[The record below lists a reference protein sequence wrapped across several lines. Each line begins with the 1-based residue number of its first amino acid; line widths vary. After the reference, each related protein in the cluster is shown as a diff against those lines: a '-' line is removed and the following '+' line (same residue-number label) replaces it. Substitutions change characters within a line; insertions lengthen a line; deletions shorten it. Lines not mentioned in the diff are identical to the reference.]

1 MATQQIINIGS
12 SPNDGNGDPLRT
24 AFQKTNQNFS
34 VLFGISGITGIA
46 NGTSNIS
53 IPVANSNIVMS
64 VGNVANVVTVVAN
77 GMSTLGNLSVSS
89 YVNAGNVTSAG
100 TILANG
106 TIQSLSAVTAVTVT
120 ASGNLV
126 GSNLNVTNQMRASTL
141 LLTGN
146 VINAELNVSGNIVA
160 AALTS
165 TGPLTVSANTAI
177 AGNVTGSYFIG
188 NGSQLTGVTA
198 APANIFNIINTAGSP
213 LIIADSPN
221 DTLNFTFGNNITITG
236 NSVTDTLNFTFSES
250 PTFTGTVS
258 ATTFVG
264 DLKGSVFA
272 DDSTLMVDAVDNKL
286 FASELQTTGNVT
298 ANYFLGNGALLT
310 GVITTVS
317 NISNGTSNVAI
328 ATSNGN
334 VSFNVGGTADVMVVT
349 PQTVIVNGNLQI
361 DGELEY
367 VNVTTVAIEDPIIGL
382 GRGAN
387 NTPLTTNDGKDRG
400 TQLWYYGASEK
411 SAFLGYKNSSGNLF
425 IANDVTITN
434 ELVTVNG
441 FGTLEVGNLYP
452 ANITT
457 PGTINATGNITAP
470 YFLGNV
476 LGNISGNLVVGGAN
490 TEVVFNDNG
499 VANATAGF
507 TFDKSTNAASISG
520 NLTVGQR
527 ISLGSNVVIKDT
539 AGNALAIGVGAGT
552 TNQDDY
558 AVAIGFECG
567 QTDQGEASVAVGDRA
582 GQTSQGQY
590 SVAIGYDTANTGQGT
605 EAVAIG
611 YQAGQSGQG
620 NSAVAIGSYAGAL
633 SSQGDYAVA
642 MGSDAGRSNQGDNSI
657 AIGYNAGALNQG
669 GLSICIG
676 LGAGANNTP
685 NGAIVLNGSGSNL
698 DVSNSYAFY
707 VDPVRNDTSNVSE
720 IVFYNATTKEIT
732 YGNTINI
739 DGNITTDGTL
749 IINSGNAQTA
759 INNGGANAVGNIGS
773 SSKYFNTVFAQ
784 STSALYA
791 DLAENYQADQSY
803 DAGTV
808 LSFGGVNEVTQS
820 SIYSDQRVVGV
831 VSSRPAYTMNSGLQ
845 GDHVVTIALVGRVPC
860 KVTGVIERGDMLI
873 SAGNG
878 MACACAT
885 PAMGTVIGKAIEDF
899 TGGDGMVEIVVGRI

>member
-400 TQLWYYGASEK
+400 TQLWYYSASEK

-457 PGTINATGNITAP
+457 PGTIKATGNITAP
-470 YFLGNV
+470 YFL
-476 LGNISGNLVVGGAN
+476 
-490 TEVVFNDNG
+490 
-499 VANATAGF
+499 
-507 TFDKSTNAASISG
+507 
-520 NLTVGQR
+520 
-527 ISLGSNVVIKDT
+527 
-539 AGNALAIGVGAGT
+539 
-552 TNQDDY
+552 
-558 AVAIGFECG
+558 
-567 QTDQGEASVAVGDRA
+567 
-582 GQTSQGQY
+582 
-590 SVAIGYDTANTGQGT
+590 
-605 EAVAIG
+605 
-611 YQAGQSGQG
+611 
-620 NSAVAIGSYAGAL
+620 
-633 SSQGDYAVA
+633 
-642 MGSDAGRSNQGDNSI
+642 
-657 AIGYNAGALNQG
+657 
-669 GLSICIG
+669 
-676 LGAGANNTP
+676 
-685 NGAIVLNGSGSNL
+685 
-698 DVSNSYAFY
+698 
-707 VDPVRNDTSNVSE
+707 
-720 IVFYNATTKEIT
+720 
-732 YGNTINI
+732 
-739 DGNITTDGTL
+739 
-749 IINSGNAQTA
+749 
-759 INNGGANAVGNIGS
+759 
-773 SSKYFNTVFAQ
+773 
-784 STSALYA
+784 
-791 DLAENYQADQSY
+791 
-803 DAGTV
+803 
-808 LSFGGVNEVTQS
+808 
-820 SIYSDQRVVGV
+820 
-831 VSSRPAYTMNSGLQ
+831 
-845 GDHVVTIALVGRVPC
+845 
-860 KVTGVIERGDMLI
+860 
-873 SAGNG
+873 
-878 MACACAT
+878 
-885 PAMGTVIGKAIEDF
+885 
-899 TGGDGMVEIVVGRI
+899 